1 MANAT
6 ASYILSAEDRTQ
18 AAINS
23 AKRAFKD
30 LDDSVRAGVKSINL
44 LSELFI
50 GAKLFSGVKRLTDS
64 VIEASKANDTQFA
77 ASIAHVK
84 SAMDDLMT
92 SKSGL
97 PAATAAMED
106 LAGVLKDPATVAAAD
121 ALSSALIRGFAQAAK
136 FAGQVVAGIGLIVS
150 GPSQQSLQIDDQMRA
165 LQDERKRLLQSAGV
179 DDPSRLAGRADY
191 ARTYNRIGEIDKL
204 LEDMGKKFWQA
215 VATEGKKAP
224 AGPELNFFNPTVRK
238 GGDPEIGTDA
248 YRIKDVADIIAENVK
263 KAQDNT
269 KTATEKMV
277 EDWVQYEKDLR
288 LLLGVGADNGGISP
302 EEYARRWQEYAD
314 KVLPEV
320 AVTAKEHFATMN
332 TAVSEMSEYAK
343 RAAQDIQ
350 SAFADFLFD
359 PFADGLKGMLNGFL
373 TLIRRMVAEI
383 AAKKILENSGLT
395 DLISTGLSAVFGG
408 GKAAGGPVS
417 AGTSYLVGE
426 SGPEIFTAGA
436 SGSITPNSALG
447 GASVVINQTIDA
459 RGSTNDSVTQLQEV
473 MRQNNAALEA
483 RIIDGIRRRRY
494 SLA

>member
-1 MANAT
+1 MPT
-6 ASYILSAEDRTQ
+6 AEARYILSAEDRT
-18 AAINS
+18 ASAIAS

-30 LDDSVRAGVKSINL
+30 LDDTVKTGVKSINL

-64 VIEASKANDTQFA
+64 VIEASKANSVQFA
-77 ASIAHVK
+77 TSITHVK
-84 SAMDDLMT
+84 DAMDDLMT

-97 PAATAAMED
+97 PAATQSMEE
-106 LAGVLKDPATVAAAD
+106 LATVLKDPATVAAAD
-121 ALSSALIRGFAQAAK
+121 ALTSVLIRGFASAAK
-136 FAGQVVAGIGLIVS
+136 FAGEVVAGIGLIVS
-150 GPSQQSLQIDDQMRA
+150 GPSQESLRIDDKMRA

-179 DDPSRLAGRADY
+179 DDPEKLAGRADY
-191 ARTYNRIGEIDKL
+191 ARTYSRIREIDAAL
-204 LEDMGKKFWQA
+204 SDMGKRFWQA
-215 VATEGKKAP
+215 VANEKPKDS
-224 AGPELNFFNPTVRK
+224 GPSLDFFTPTVRK
-238 GGDPEIGTDA
+238 IDNEKPLWLQLTLESL
-248 YRIKDVADIIAENVK
+248 K
-263 KAQDNT
+263 KAEENT
-269 KTATEKMV
+269 RTTSQKMAA
-277 EDWVQYEKDLR
+277 DWDEFENDLAR
-288 LLLGVGADNGGISP
+288 LLSAGDITP
-302 EEYARRWQEYAD
+302 EGYAKRWKEYAD
-314 KVLPEV
+314 RVLPEV
-320 AVTAKEHFATMN
+320 VVTAKEQFVAMK
-332 TAVSEMSEYAK
+332 APMSELSEYAK

-359 PFADGLKGMLNGFL
+359 PFAEGLRGMLNGFL

-395 DLISTGLSAVFGG
+395 ELISTGLSAVFGG

-426 SGPEIFTAGA
+426 SGPEIFTPG
-436 SGSITPNSALG
+436 STGSITPNSALG